1 MKTKPPPD
9 RRKFTDARDE
19 AEYLYHKLLYWLY
32 EREDAARAR
41 TFAERLA
48 KLLTRAAASEGSIFP
63 QECWSLICE
72 ARGDLTGA
80 INHRENEVRLI
91 KRLHEISRGGPQR
104 EDILRLHGYEDLRD
118 RLELLAVLYH
128 DSGRLDRAIEA
139 LQESE
144 RLAEERGMRFDGR
157 HLLREYLREQRRA
170 KAAGAVW

>member
-1 MKTKPPPD
+1 
-9 RRKFTDARDE
+9 
-19 AEYLYHKLLYWLY
+19 
-32 EREDAARAR
+32 
-41 TFAERLA
+41 
-48 KLLTRAAASEGSIFP
+48 
-63 QECWSLICE
+63 
-72 ARGDLTGA
+72 
-80 INHRENEVRLI
+80 VRLI